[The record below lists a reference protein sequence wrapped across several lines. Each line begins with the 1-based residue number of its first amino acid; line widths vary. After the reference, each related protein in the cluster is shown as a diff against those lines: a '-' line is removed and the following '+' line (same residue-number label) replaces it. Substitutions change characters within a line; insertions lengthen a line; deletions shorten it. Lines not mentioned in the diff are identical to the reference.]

1 MRLFSKGADM
11 QTIYT
16 DHDIGIA
23 IGAGIIIGCVVSV
36 FVLAGLEALA
46 AWQRE
51 RRLRAYWKM
60 IEGGK

>member
-1 MRLFSKGADM
+1 M

-23 IGAGIIIGCVVSV
+23 IGAGIIIGCVLSV

>member
-1 MRLFSKGADM
+1 MSHAKGVDM

-23 IGAGIIIGCVVSV
+23 IGAGIVIGCALSV
-36 FVLAGLEALA
+36 FALAAIDGLA

-60 IEGGK
+60 VEGGK